1 MQVRFAKRDIFNKV
15 LRDRV
20 GNERGSFVTLDV
32 PTLIAATT
40 LMFVLA
46 SFALTAHWLANLG
59 TPGLRSA
66 AAGVAAATVG
76 SYLLIPGGGAP
87 SALSI
92 VTGELLILIG
102 HTWVWLGIAA
112 FWNSRSKVIVY
123 VAAAIMAIAAGTL
136 GSHVV
141 EGGNAA
147 VRGSMLSAYITVF
160 SFCTVI
166 TLVRAL
172 GGRRAFYKGIVKRT
186 SVGAAIAAAVFA
198 AHGVFHLYR
207 SYEWRQFQPDVN
219 YFEGLPISV
228 WTQVEAMIFVL
239 LLALVVIIMT
249 AERLQNEL
257 KIQAMMDPLTQALSR
272 RAFMTVI
279 KTVVARSRRLSEP
292 VSLIMIDI
300 DRFKRINLRYGHMV
314 GDTVLS
320 QFGER
325 VMEGRRAQDVFCR
338 FGGEEFVLLLPGTP
352 EEGAQLVAERVR
364 TSITGTPF
372 VCGEKQ
378 ASLTLS
384 IGVMTARGDDL
395 LSDGMLDSAYKA
407 LKQAQKKGTN
417 FIVSIGAAPTAPP
430 PAVE

>member
-1 MQVRFAKRDIFNKV
+1 M
-15 LRDRV
+15 
-20 GNERGSFVTLDV
+20 TLDV

-46 SFALTAHWLANLG
+46 SLALTAHWLANMG

-66 AAGVAAATVG
+66 AAGVLAATVG
-76 SYLLIPGGGAP
+76 SYLLIPGETGPGAF
-87 SALSI
+87 AI
-92 VTGELLILIG
+92 YVGELMILSG

-112 FWNSRSKVIVY
+112 FWNSRSRGVAYTATVIML
-123 VAAAIMAIAAGTL
+123 VAGVTL
-136 GSHVV
+136 GSYVV
-141 EGGNAA
+141 EGGDAA
-147 VRGSMLSAYITVF
+147 ERGALLSIYITIF
-160 SFCTVI
+160 SLCTVV

-172 GGRRAFYKGIVKRT
+172 GGRRAFYKGIIKRT
-186 SVGAAIAAAVFA
+186 SVGAAIAAAIFA
-198 AHGVFHLYR
+198 VHGVFHLYR
-207 SYEWRQFQPDVN
+207 SYEWRQFRPDVN
-219 YFEGLPISV
+219 YFEGLPLSV
-228 WTQVEAMIFVL
+228 WTQLEAMIFVL

-300 DRFKRINLRYGHMV
+300 DRFKRINLRHGHMI
-314 GDTVLS
+314 GDAVLS

-338 FGGEEFVLLLPGTP
+338 FGGEEFVLLLPGTA
-352 EEGAQLVAERVR
+352 EDGALLVAERVR
-364 TSITGTPF
+364 EAITDTPF
-372 VCGEKQ
+372 ICSDKQ
-378 ASLTLS
+378 VSLTLS

-395 LSDGMLDSAYKA
+395 LSDGMLDAAYKA
-407 LKQAQKKGTN
+407 LKQAQKKGAN
-417 FIVSIGAAPTAPP
+417 FIVSMGAAPTVQPLTR
-430 PAVE
+430 